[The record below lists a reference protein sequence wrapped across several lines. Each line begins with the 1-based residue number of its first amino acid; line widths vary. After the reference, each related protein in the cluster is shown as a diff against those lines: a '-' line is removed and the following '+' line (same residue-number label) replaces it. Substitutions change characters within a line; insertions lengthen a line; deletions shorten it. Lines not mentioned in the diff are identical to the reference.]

1 MRWGGEGVG
10 DVGVWACLLAG
21 GRRFVL
27 NGLWME
33 GGEVVGSTAYCI
45 RNSAAIE
52 NEVFVSGQDVQICK

>member
-1 MRWGGEGVG
+1 MLGWIGGRGLVRWGGEGVG

-33 GGEVVGSTAYCI
+33 GGEVVGLLHT
-45 RNSAAIE
+45 
-52 NEVFVSGQDVQICK
+52 V

>member
-1 MRWGGEGVG
+1 MVRWGGEGVG

-33 GGEVVGSTAYCI
+33 GGEVVGLLHT
-45 RNSAAIE
+45 
-52 NEVFVSGQDVQICK
+52 V